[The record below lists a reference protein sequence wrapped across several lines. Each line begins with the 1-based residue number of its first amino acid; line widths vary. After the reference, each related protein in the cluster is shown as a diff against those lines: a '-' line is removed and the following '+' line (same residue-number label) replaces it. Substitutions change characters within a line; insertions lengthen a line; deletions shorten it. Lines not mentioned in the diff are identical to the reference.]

1 MKTEFI
7 SYTIGEQ
14 FAVYVEYGDAEHLG
28 HGEAH
33 DFDDLERAARDNAP
47 EGYHFAHWSIN
58 TDNRDEF
65 ARCEATGLHGACY
78 QLTAV
83 YFEKE
88 VSNA

>member
-14 FAVYVEYGDAEHLG
+14 FATYVEYGDIDHLSDD
-28 HGEAH
+28 EVS
-33 DFDDLERAARDNAP
+33 DFNHVHNQAIVNAP
-47 EGYHFAHWSIN
+47 EGYYFAHWSIDTN
-58 TDNRDEF
+58 NRDEF

-78 QLTAV
+78 QFTAV